1 MPTSRSLFVVV
12 ALSTLGLSGWTMP
25 IAEGQPG
32 PDDGQPRIGATAIPL
47 PEGTSSPAQ
56 QADQQ
61 PAFVLLS
68 DGRIVSGV
76 LTEEDGVL
84 IVQQRVGTMKF
95 PKKRVEKIFDSIE
108 QVYRYKLEQ
117 LPENDFSERINLAR
131 WCLGQKMEPEARH
144 QLEAI
149 LLSNPKHSQARSML
163 DSLNQ
168 AQTRQ
173 ANRMRD
179 PDVRQTG
186 GEQIVQ
192 APTPTDRPGTLDA
205 SVISGAR
212 RGMGITDLPVIFD
225 LPPAQAVKRADE
237 FARYVHP
244 VLQTYCARCHNER
257 YDGTFQLIQMK
268 TKQDRTRDTLRANLD
283 ATIKLVDRDYPR
295 RSELLASCLRP
306 HGRGPNTRPIF
317 QGSNDRAYQILAT
330 WVNKLHAPT
339 TPPPTPWY
347 RPNLQPHP
355 RVPMTRTPSPASEA
369 ASFPRLDSSA
379 MKTKPFPTGP
389 VTVKELPPVRVIPG
403 QGMVPDSSADPSEF
417 PAPFAV
423 SGQRPPN
430 RAEPKPPIPPPHR
443 EVELIQLQAQPI
455 PTRFAAASPPVRR
468 LTRPTRSMRD
478 LSNRSGPQETAETAD
493 TRSDDPPAR
502 FAAQKPEP

>member
-1 MPTSRSLFVVV
+1 M
-12 ALSTLGLSGWTMP
+12 AD
-25 IAEGQPG
+25 GQPG
-32 PDDGQPRIGATAIPL
+32 PDDGQPRIGTTPDAL
-47 PEGTSSPAQ
+47 PEGTSSLVQ

-95 PKKRVEKIFDSIE
+95 PKKRVEKVFDSIE
-108 QVYRYKLEQ
+108 QVYRYKIEQ
-117 LPENDFSERINLAR
+117 LPENDFGERINLAR
-131 WCLGQKMEPEARH
+131 WCLGQKMEPEARC

-149 LLSNPKHSQARSML
+149 LQSNPKHSQARSML

-186 GEQIVQ
+186 GEQVVQ
-192 APTPTDRPGTLDA
+192 APAPSDRPGALDA

-257 YDGTFQLIQMK
+257 YDGTFQLIQVK

-283 ATIKLVDRDYPR
+283 ATIKLVDREYPP

-306 HGRGPNTRPIF
+306 HGLGPNSRPIF

-330 WVNKLHAPT
+330 WVNKLHAP
-339 TPPPTPWY
+339 PPS
-347 RPNLQPHP
+347 NGV
-355 RVPMTRTPSPASEA
+355 VPAKLAAPPQGADEENAFASQRSRIVPA
-369 ASFPRLDSSA
+369 PDSSA

-403 QGMVPDSSADPSEF
+403 QGVVPDSSADPNEF
-417 PAPFAV
+417 PAPFAI
-423 SGQRPPN
+423 SGQGPP
-430 RAEPKPPIPPPHR
+430 RQAAPKPPIAPTITKSVDKAR
-443 EVELIQLQAQPI
+443 SPI
-455 PTRFAAASPPVRR
+455 HPDTATEASLASAVA
-468 LTRPTRSMRD
+468 D
-478 LSNRSGPQETAETAD
+478 TAD
-493 TRSDDPPAR
+493 AEKTLATDPALT
-502 FAAQKPEP
+502 KPRKPLTLDPTILQRALQLRNQNRDPGLTTTPPQSP